1 MFCFRNASLQLFGA
15 ILPKMVGQKNF
26 QNDFA
31 VRRSFEEVFLSMPKL
46 LNYVVYTFE
55 KSDIAI
61 PSEKLTTHSNLVPLL
76 VMLSN
81 MQVSSVRM
89 MEEHLFSKLLVL
101 RVYTKALLNS
111 ELHFVR
117 ELAGKAF
124 ISLHSANEINVFR
137 DINNDVVKHLMLGNL
152 NQNFLHGNLLLLKH
166 AFSLYSELPTFQKYI
181 AGNRLS
187 LAVGLFDLKISLPCQ
202 TLLYDL
208 KIGHSNHLD
217 WNVVWKEIMEYI
229 SSVLDNLSS
238 YKHVLLGYDEWTY
251 TLVHITFISCQNSL
265 QTLSNLVKYCLQ
277 TSHVSILESILKVL
291 TNSGIP
297 EKILEYVFTELCDCM
312 RVYLRSNNSAN
323 KVLVLN
329 RLFIALI
336 NLSKPTKPTV
346 VIEPDILK
354 HDCILLEKLNH
365 HEYHAM
371 NLQVLCLLIFLNQD
385 RLVTLRSISVLEEIR
400 RTSDVVRINKDM
412 RLNSAKAMLLL
423 VDCSHLLTVNS
434 EIVWTILTD
443 FLQDEESEIRL
454 IGCECFRK
462 LSKLTT
468 PCNNPDE
475 TLCRMFSLQFMKL
488 QFPMKTVIQLLWE
501 RLIVTNFEDVH
512 IKNEI
517 TNPFDQGIGNTY
529 KEEVKIVSLV
539 GNNLLRIITDENG
552 LTFYSSYIIYYQ
564 KHIDDMLNTCKKILK
579 NKFLISALSY
589 TVAMKCYYLFSLLCN
604 IIERRKFLS
613 CEHNEVVRQL
623 LKRKTEILECN
634 SSLRLNFYFSEVKY
648 TC

>member
-1 MFCFRNASLQLFGA
+1 
-15 ILPKMVGQKNF
+15 
-26 QNDFA
+26 
-31 VRRSFEEVFLSMPKL
+31 MPKL

-55 KSDIAI
+55 KSNIAI
-61 PSEKLTTHSNLVPLL
+61 PSKKLTAHSNLVPLL

-81 MQVSSVRM
+81 MQVSSVSM

-101 RVYTKALLNS
+101 RVYTKALLKS

-124 ISLHSANEINVFR
+124 TSLHSANEINVFS
-137 DINNDVVKHLMLGNL
+137 DINNDVVKHIMLGNL
-152 NQNFLHGNLLLLKH
+152 DQNFLHGNLLLLKH
-166 AFSLYSELPTFQKYI
+166 AFSLYSELSTFQKYI

-202 TLLYDL
+202 TFLYDL
-208 KIGHSNHLD
+208 KIGHLNHLD
-217 WNVVWKEIMEYI
+217 WNVAWKVIMEYI

-251 TLVHITFISCQNSL
+251 TLVNITFINCQNSL
-265 QTLSNLVKYCLQ
+265 ETLSKLVKYCLQ

-291 TNSGIP
+291 TDSVVP

-312 RVYLRSNNSAN
+312 RVYLRSNNCPN
-323 KVLVLN
+323 KVSVLN
-329 RLFIALI
+329 RLFIVLI
-336 NLSKPTKPTV
+336 NLSTPAV
-346 VIEPDILK
+346 VIEPETLK
-354 HDCILLEKLNH
+354 HDCILLIKLNH
-365 HEYHAM
+365 HEYQAL

-385 RLVTLRSISVLEEIR
+385 RLVTLRSISVFEEIR
-400 RTSDVVRINKDM
+400 RTSDVVRFNKDM

-423 VDCSHLLTVNS
+423 VNCSHLLNVNS
-434 EIVWTILTD
+434 KIVWTILTD

-462 LSKLTT
+462 LSKRTL

-475 TLCRMFSLQFMKL
+475 TLCRMFSLKFMKL
-488 QFPMKTVIQLLWE
+488 QFPMETVIQLLWE

-529 KEEVKIVSLV
+529 KEEVKIVSLA
-539 GNNLLRIITDENG
+539 GNNLLQIIIDENS
-552 LTFYSSYIIYYQ
+552 LVFYSSYIMYYQ
-564 KHIDDMLNTCKKILK
+564 KHIEDMLNTCKKILK

-613 CEHNEVVRQL
+613 CEYNEVVWQL

-634 SSLRLNFYFSEVKY
+634 LSLRLNFYFSEVRY
-648 TC
+648 T